1 MSSSYEVKIRP
12 ECFLPADEGWQRP
25 SGPEVQEI
33 VRRVGMSGRGVA
45 RLLGLSEHGGRQ
57 VRRHIQSIC
66 SRGSQGHAGDKSGN
80 CPRRLNVRVPAYS
93 GFAPGLDLEQNFRSR
108 RC

>member
-12 ECFLPADEGWQRP
+12 ECLLAADEGWQRP

-57 VRRHIQSIC
+57 VRRWMSEEAPIPYSAWAILC
-66 SRGSQGHAGDKSGN
+66 DIAGFERIWLEAEMRIAPERTESGKDA
-80 CPRRLNVRVPAYS
+80 V
-93 GFAPGLDLEQNFRSR
+93 D
-108 RC
+108 

>member
-1 MSSSYEVKIRP
+1 MMSSSYEVKIRS
-12 ECFLPADEGWQRP
+12 ECFLPADEGWERP

-57 VRRHIQSIC
+57 VRRWMSEEAPIPYSAWAILC
-66 SRGSQGHAGDKSGN
+66 DIAGFERIWLEAEMRIAPERTDSGEDTAN
-80 CPRRLNVRVPAYS
+80 
-93 GFAPGLDLEQNFRSR
+93 
-108 RC
+108 